1 MLRRESKWNV
11 KAIILMA
18 LIGIIMGVI
27 YTYVVNPIYNSVE
40 LALNLV
46 GLGPLAGQICA
57 GLWYMA
63 APLAMYF
70 VPTFGSGI
78 VGETLAAT
86 VEMAFGGQWG
96 AMTILQGLVQGAFN
110 EIGFFPKKKNYDRFG
125 WGSLITGAVCCAVAG
140 YVMSYLTYGWSAYK
154 PALLIE
160 MFIAC
165 IISSI
170 VFDAVLVK
178 LITKLFDRVMAK

>member
-57 GLWYMA
+57 VLVHGCA
-63 APLAMYF
+63 LAMYF

-96 AMTILQGLVQGAFN
+96 Q
-110 EIGFFPKKKNYDRFG
+110 
-125 WGSLITGAVCCAVAG
+125 
-140 YVMSYLTYGWSAYK
+140 
-154 PALLIE
+154 
-160 MFIAC
+160 
-165 IISSI
+165 
-170 VFDAVLVK
+170 
-178 LITKLFDRVMAK
+178 

>member
-1 MLRRESKWNV
+1 MLKRESKWNV

-27 YTYVVNPIYNSVE
+27 YTYVFNPLYNSTKF
-40 LALNLV
+40 ALNFV
-46 GLGPLAGQICA
+46 GLGPLADEIYS

-110 EIGFFPKKKNYDRFG
+110 EIGFFPKKENYDRFG
-125 WGSLITGAVCCAVAG
+125 WGSLIIGAICCHVAAF
-140 YVMSYLTYGWSAYK
+140 VMCYFTYGWSAYK
-154 PALLIE
+154 PVLLIE
-160 MFIAC
+160 MFIAGL
-165 IISSI
+165 ISSV

>member
-1 MLRRESKWNV
+1 MLKRESKWNV

-27 YTYVVNPIYNSVE
+27 YTYVFNPLYNSTKF
-40 LALNLV
+40 ALNFV
-46 GLGPLAGQICA
+46 GLGPLADEIYS

-110 EIGFFPKKKNYDRFG
+110 EIGFFPKKENYDRFG
-125 WGSLITGAVCCAVAG
+125 WGSLIIGAICCHVAAF
-140 YVMSYLTYGWSAYK
+140 VMCYFTYGWSAYK
-154 PALLIE
+154 SALLIE
-160 MFIAC
+160 MFIAGL
-165 IISSI
+165 ISSV